1 MAVPKRRT
9 SRAKRD
15 QRRAQHDRVSPPNL
29 IECPTC
35 GDLTLPHRIC
45 PECGHYKGR
54 KLMKGRA
61 DKLQERAARAE
72 AAAAAAAEEAAEQ
85 SGED

>member
-15 QRRAQHDRVSPPNL
+15 QRRAQHDRVSPPNVNL
-29 IECPTC
+29 CPNC
-35 GDLTLPHRIC
+35 GEPSLPHRVC

-54 KLMKGRA
+54 RVMQGRA
-61 DKLQERAARAE
+61 EKLEARVARAA
-72 AAAAAAAEEAAEQ
+72 AASAAAAEAAEDE
-85 SGED
+85 G